1 MAGDELDNGSLES
14 MAEILAK
21 LKPSQQKK
29 LKKLMDAK
37 SKGIKRVRISEKI
50 SMQPVG
56 EDGTLSSYEE
66 DTDVDD
72 DGRIVHKKTN
82 KIKLFDCGHPA
93 TKENFGHIADVCGH
107 TACKECVKENKL
119 VCWRKGCMQKM
130 CPLDGC
136 TRYVVADMNLCKKH
150 ARELKMQPFL
160 ALIGL
165 ENSDIWKRDK

>member
-1 MAGDELDNGSLES
+1 MAREDDALEN

-21 LKPSQQKK
+21 LKPSQQKQ

-37 SKGIKRVRISEKI
+37 SKGIKKIRIVEKI
-50 SMQPVG
+50 SMEPVG

-66 DTDVDD
+66 DTDA
-72 DGRIVHKKTN
+72 DGHGGIIHKKTN

-93 TKENFGHIADVCGH
+93 SKENFGHIADVCGH
-107 TACKECVKENKL
+107 TACKTCVKEEKL
-119 VCWRKGCMQKM
+119 VCWRKGCMQKL

-136 TRYVVADMNLCKKH
+136 NRYVVNNMNLCKKH

-165 ENSDIWKRDK
+165 ENTDLWDRNKR